1 MNRASGASSLRAH
14 RLPPSPHAS
23 TASWLR
29 WVNETPTFEAI
40 GLECLDIA
48 SDGAEFVLDAT
59 GGVSLPLETD
69 GSVMHALL
77 MAAADIVAGAS
88 AVRAAPEGFISVTG
102 SLFTQL
108 HGRAY
113 LPVRLETSVCPGSR
127 GIQTVGVVAHGGTG
141 TALTMSL
148 TMVLIP
154 ADQRAGRGRL
164 VGSAMHDV
172 GTVVR
177 SESRDTVDSI
187 CPGE

>member
-14 RLPPSPHAS
+14 RLPPGPHAP

-29 WVNETPTFEAI
+29 WVNETPTYEAI
-40 GLECLDIA
+40 GLRCLDIT
-48 SDGAEFVLDAT
+48 SDRAKFVLDGAD
-59 GGVSLPLETD
+59 GVMLPLETD

-77 MAAADIVAGAS
+77 IAAADIVAGAS

-108 HGRAY
+108 HGQAY
-113 LPVRLETSVCPGSR
+113 LPVRLETSVCSR
-127 GIQTVGVVAHGGTG
+127 FGGIQTVGVVAHGDTG

-154 ADQRAGRGRL
+154 AEQRAG
-164 VGSAMHDV
+164 
-172 GTVVR
+172 
-177 SESRDTVDSI
+177 
-187 CPGE
+187 